1 MAALCSS
8 TKLASYHWSCNRCF
22 CGYCRRKIYRVGDI
36 KPIPVDFRLIAA
48 TNRDL
53 KGAVNEGLFR
63 KDLYFRLS
71 TVTISLDPLSGRKE
85 DIEGIAQ
92 LVMARI
98 RKTDDIA
105 AKRFSPG
112 LMTALKSREWPGN
125 IRELAN
131 VVECMC
137 FMSTNETLTI
147 DDLPEGYRP
156 GKAIWSR
163 STSTPS
169 SPRPRATW
177 TGLKSP
183 PSRPPSN
190 RRKAT

>member
-1 MAALCSS
+1 M
-8 TKLASYHWSCNRCF
+8 
-22 CGYCRRKIYRVGDI
+22 
-36 KPIPVDFRLIAA
+36 
-48 TNRDL
+48 
-53 KGAVNEGLFR
+53 
-63 KDLYFRLS
+63 
-71 TVTISLDPLSGRKE
+71 TISLDPLSGRKE

-98 RKTDDIA
+98 RKTDDIS

-156 GKAIWSR
+156 GESNLEPEHVNAFITPPQGNLDRVEKSTIEAAIKQAEGNMTQAAKHLGIAK
-163 STSTPS
+163 STLYQKMKKYH
-169 SPRPRATW
+169 
-177 TGLKSP
+177 LKKP
-183 PSRPPSN
+183 
-190 RRKAT
+190 T